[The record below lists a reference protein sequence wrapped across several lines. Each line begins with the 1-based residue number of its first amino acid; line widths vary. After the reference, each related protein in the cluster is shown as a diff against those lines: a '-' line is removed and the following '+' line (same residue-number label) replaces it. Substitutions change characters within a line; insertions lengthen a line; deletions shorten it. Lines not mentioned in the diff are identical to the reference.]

1 MQAWWQSTAAYLW
14 IKFST
19 GKNPN
24 NNIKMAK
31 IRITQT
37 RSRIGSTAR
46 QKRTLDALGLRKMHK
61 TVEVENSPQ
70 ILGMVN
76 KVKHLVKIEEL

>member
-1 MQAWWQSTAAYLW
+1 
-14 IKFST
+14 
-19 GKNPN
+19 
-24 NNIKMAK
+24 MAK

-37 RSRIGSTAR
+37 KSRIGSTAR

-61 TVEVENSPQ
+61 TVEVETNHQ

-76 KVKHLVKIEEL
+76 KVKHLVKVEKL

>member
-1 MQAWWQSTAAYLW
+1 
-14 IKFST
+14 
-19 GKNPN
+19 
-24 NNIKMAK
+24 MAK

-37 RSRIGSTAR
+37 KSRIGSTAR

-61 TVEVENSPQ
+61 TVELETNQQ

-76 KVKHLVKIEEL
+76 KVKHLVKIEEV